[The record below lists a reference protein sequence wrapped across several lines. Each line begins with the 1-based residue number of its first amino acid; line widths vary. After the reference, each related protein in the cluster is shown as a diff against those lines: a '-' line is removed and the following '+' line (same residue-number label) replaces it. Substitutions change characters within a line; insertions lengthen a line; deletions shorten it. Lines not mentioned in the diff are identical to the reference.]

1 MIRNITLLTKAAS
14 LSGDLMSE
22 PAARGIHI
30 VLAGSDGRPLV
41 RIGAP
46 ELAEHQL
53 SLAQSTLASR
63 AAGLELARIIVAG
76 KIRNQGN
83 LLRYYLKYP
92 ERRADGDFLGIANQS
107 LKEMEGI
114 RRSVVERSFGD
125 DLELE
130 RNRLFAS
137 EGQAAS
143 SYWSAV
149 RCLLWWKSGFEG
161 RVRRGATDLVNS
173 LLNYGY
179 GILYSR
185 LMNVLAGAGL
195 NVYVGFL
202 HKPQKG
208 KAGLLYDFIEE
219 FRAAAV
225 DRTVFGWLNLG
236 IDAKQT
242 EEGLDSQTR
251 RDLARRIVERLQADT
266 RYHGEALPLERI
278 VEQQAQ
284 LLVRRVEGKDRY
296 KTFVL
301 PW

>member
-1 MIRNITLLTKAAS
+1 LN
-14 LSGDLMSE
+14 
-22 PAARGIHI
+22 
-30 VLAGSDGRPLV
+30 
-41 RIGAP
+41 
-46 ELAEHQL
+46 
-53 SLAQSTLASR
+53 
-63 AAGLELARIIVAG
+63 LARIIVAG
-76 KIRNQGN
+76 KIRNQQN

-92 ERRADGDFLGIANQS
+92 ERRCSGDFLSAANTAIQ
-107 LKEMEGI
+107 EMDHI
-114 RRSVVERSFGD
+114 REAVVARAFGD

-137 EGQAAS
+137 EGQAAA

-149 RCLLWWKSGFEG
+149 RSLLWWKPGFEG

-185 LMNVLAGAGL
+185 LMNVLVRSGL

-225 DRTVFGWLNLG
+225 DRTVFSWLNLG
-236 IDAKQT
+236 VPAKLT
-242 EEGLDSQTR
+242 EEGLDTTTR
-251 RDLARRIVERLQADT
+251 RDLARKIVERLQAGT
-266 RYHGEALPLERI
+266 RYHGEALALER
-278 VEQQAQ
+278 VMEQQAQ
-284 LLVRRVEGKDRY
+284 LLVRHLEGKETY
-296 KTFVL
+296 KTYVL